1 VVYVGGAAA
10 LTSFL
15 PDESPLTVAGSTLAA
30 AAAFNPVRRR
40 VQDWVD
46 RRFNR
51 SRYDAEKVMQGFA
64 GSLRGQVDSEGLV
77 DGWVTV
83 VSETMEPASVAVW
96 VREEPTP
103 S

>member
-1 VVYVGGAAA
+1 
-10 LTSFL
+10 
-15 PDESPLTVAGSTLAA
+15 
-30 AAAFNPVRRR
+30 
-40 VQDWVD
+40 
-46 RRFNR
+46 
-51 SRYDAEKVMQGFA
+51 MQGFA